1 MSAPAPFCEK
11 CEGEVVMVKQL
22 TTFLYRNASE
32 QTQKVG
38 ELTKEYIER
47 NREILE
53 EEKAKRE
60 DYE

>member
-1 MSAPAPFCEK
+1 
-11 CEGEVVMVKQL
+11 MVKQL